1 VEAGNLV
8 FILARPPTV
17 AGRFGS
23 SSRGVFEWCHWA
35 VLVCDDTITFK
46 NLEDL
51 LAKLN
56 GGRLSSE
63 DFMPARLGFLFQL
76 FRAVDSVTS
85 LSSELDVT
93 EPFTTEHLI
102 GSFSNCSLAFVG
114 RTTLETDD
122 ILATGSHLP
131 CYLPSCRTANK
142 RSPSR
147 LSSLVQQLSK
157 LGTLSCPQYHRTGD
171 MPPHALRCGATVL

>member
-1 VEAGNLV
+1 VEPGNLV

-23 SSRGVFEWCHWA
+23 SSRGIFKWCHWA

-46 NLEDL
+46 KLQDL

-56 GGRLSSE
+56 SGGFSSE
-63 DFMPARLGFLFQL
+63 DCPPTRLGFLFQL
-76 FRAVDSVTS
+76 FRAVDSVS
-85 LSSELDVT
+85 SFSSELDVT
-93 EPFTTEHLI
+93 EPFTTDDLI
-102 GSFSNCSLAFVG
+102 GSFPNCSLAFVG
-114 RTTLETDD
+114 RTTLESDE

-131 CYLPSCRTANK
+131 RLYLPSSRASNK

-147 LSSLVQQLSK
+147 LSSLVQ
-157 LGTLSCPQYHRTGD
+157 
-171 MPPHALRCGATVL
+171 